1 MGKRKKLRSQRG
13 DTLVETLAALQIVVL
28 TMAFLATSIVTAA
41 RINAGVRETDTSLH
55 YDGSTAPV
63 QETLTITRQGGTG
76 TGSALRKSVSVYE
89 TEGGY
94 RYYLYQE

>member
-1 MGKRKKLRSQRG
+1 MRKKLHSQRG
-13 DTLVETLAALQIVVL
+13 DTLVETLAALLIVVL

-55 YDGSTAPV
+55 YDGSAVPV

-76 TGSALRKSVSVYE
+76 TGSAVRKSVSVYE

-94 RYYLYQE
+94 RYYVYQE